1 LKKTRRAL
9 QLFLVYALLWPI
21 SLGDKMVRLDAPTA
35 ESACSGPWSFYRD
48 LGTSL
53 FGTSTPMKSPGSIRQ
68 DTDMEPALLPV
79 TNAGRAQAAPCRRPA
94 GPIRSFPLHR
104 HKPGFRLLI
113 LPPPP
118 LAFKVD
124 SKE

>member
-1 LKKTRRAL
+1 
-9 QLFLVYALLWPI
+9 VYALLWPI

-35 ESACSGPWSFYRD
+35 ESATCSSPWSFYRD

-53 FGTSTPMKSPGSIRQ
+53 FGLSSPLKNPASMRQ
-68 DTDMEPALLPV
+68 DTDAEPALLPV

-94 GPIRSFPLHR
+94 GPTRLIPLHR
-104 HKPGFRLLI
+104 RKPGIRLLI

-118 LAFKVD
+118 LALKVD